1 MKGCRIESRVTR
13 WSDAAFDIRAL
24 RRLAKDGPLSVAEES
39 RTLLQASL
47 AVSTV
52 QNDDSGNFRLVK
64 KGSHN
69 QARDDIS
76 AALTLAAG
84 LIERQPKASTGIN
97 LGLAG

>member
-1 MKGCRIESRVTR
+1 M
-13 WSDAAFDIRAL
+13 A
-24 RRLAKDGPLSVAEES
+24 VAEES

-47 AVSTV
+47 AVSV
-52 QNDDSGNFRLVK
+52 RYSMMIAGNFRLVK